1 VHFLAKATIGGAC
14 RDRAAT
20 STTLLGACWH
30 RLVLAVLSMLAA
42 SSLVTG
48 QPATPDV
55 APSPAPRCQPPL
67 RLTYSGDRDFPP
79 YEYLDEDGKP
89 AGFSVRMVQAL
100 GQALNVPVDFHLV
113 PSADLRQV
121 RESGGAQLFSVG
133 YVPSRASQFDLFG
146 PTTTVR
152 SGLLMRA
159 GRANYPTGNG
169 DLGGLRIAVQEGT
182 PSIAAFTA
190 LPSDGR
196 PTIVRTGSHRES
208 IALLA
213 AGQVDAAAGAGAT
226 LRWHAAQAGIANPV
240 EVPMSARAFMLA
252 VPKGCGDV
260 MVPVARALDQIK
272 QQGVLDQIVAQTLAA
287 PGAGWRREQVALVA
301 SGLIG
306 VSLLAVSWIWTLR
319 RTVRARTMAL
329 SDALIE
335 QKRLTAVLQS
345 NEARLAFAMDVV
357 GEGVWEWDL
366 PNGSIHATTPWAATV
381 GYRPEEAP
389 SSFEAWLEYVHPEDR
404 DRVAAAARAHINGGA
419 PKYETMY
426 RLPRKEG
433 DWIWVLDRGRIVEW
447 DAAGR
452 PQRMV
457 GALKDVTVQ
466 FEAERVLREAKEAA
480 EAASRATSSFLAMV
494 SHEIRTPLNAVI
506 GTAGLLET
514 TALDPSQRELVGLI
528 RCGGDTL
535 LAIVNDVLD
544 FAKIE
549 SGRLELDEH
558 PCDVRLLARRTVS
571 LVEQSAFAKGLR
583 LETVVDR
590 SVPKSVKAD
599 DTRVGQILLN
609 LLSNAVKFTA
619 SGAVELRISADDA
632 DAPRPLMHFAVRDTG
647 IGIRRDRLERLF
659 QPFVQADSSTTRR
672 FGGTGLGLAICRRL
686 AELMR
691 GSIEVASVEGEGSTF
706 TLHVALE
713 RAVAA
718 QPLKATTPQAARV
731 QSSLRVI
738 LAEDNPINQLVQRR
752 LLAHLGITC
761 DVVGDGLEL
770 LEALSHKA
778 YDVVFMDMQMPNMDG
793 LEAATELRR
802 RGLGDLFL
810 VALTAD
816 VTTETRAACE
826 GAGFHEYLSKP
837 VTLEALADALALA
850 ESRRASRV
858 PKAV

>member
-1 VHFLAKATIGGAC
+1 MALWIG
-14 RDRAAT
+14 AAP
-20 STTLLGACWH
+20 S
-30 RLVLAVLSMLAA
+30 LAVA
-42 SSLVTG
+42 
-48 QPATPDV
+48 QPAAADV
-55 APSPAPRCQPPL
+55 QPSPQARCQPPV
-67 RLTYSGDRDFPP
+67 RLTYTGDRDFPP

-89 AGFSVRMVQAL
+89 AGFSIRMVQAL
-100 GQALNVPVDFHLV
+100 GQVLNLPVDFHLV
-113 PSADLRQV
+113 PSAELRQA
-121 RESGGAQLFSVG
+121 RESGAAQLFSVG

-159 GRANYPTGNG
+159 GRASYPTGNG
-169 DLGGLRIAVQEGT
+169 DLSGLRIATQEGT
-182 PSIAAFTA
+182 PSIATFNA
-190 LPSDGR
+190 LPPERR
-196 PTIVRTGSHRES
+196 PIVVTTGSHRES

-213 AGQVDAAAGAGAT
+213 ARQVDAAAGAGAT

-252 VPKGCGDV
+252 VPKGCTDV
-260 MVPVARALDQIK
+260 LVPVARALDEIK

-287 PGAGWRREQVALVA
+287 PGARWRSEQIALVA
-301 SGLIG
+301 SVLIG

-329 SDALIE
+329 SEAFVE
-335 QKRLTAVLQS
+335 QKRLGDVVQS
-345 NEARLAFAMDVV
+345 NEARLAFAMDVI

-366 PNGSIHATTPWAATV
+366 AGDVIQATTPWADTF
-381 GYRPEEAP
+381 GFRPEDAP
-389 SSFEAWLEYVHPEDR
+389 SSFQTWVSYVHPEDR
-404 DRVAAAARAHINGGA
+404 DRVAAAVRAHLNGGIS
-419 PKYETMY
+419 KYEAMY
-426 RLPRKEG
+426 RLPRSGG

-447 DAAGR
+447 SANGR

-466 FEAERVLREAKEAA
+466 REAERVLREAKDAA
-480 EAASRATSSFLAMV
+480 EATSRATSNFLATV

-558 PCDVRLLARRTVS
+558 PFDMRVLARRTVS
-571 LVEQSAFAKGLR
+571 LVEQSAFSKGLR
-583 LETVVDR
+583 LETIVERD
-590 SVPKSVKAD
+590 VPSWFRAD
-599 DTRVGQILLN
+599 DTRIGQILLN
-609 LLSNAVKFTA
+609 LLSNAVKFTPT
-619 SGAVELRISADDA
+619 GGVQLCISTDDI
-632 DAPRPLMHFAVRDTG
+632 DGPRPLIRFAVKDTG
-647 IGIRRDRLERLF
+647 IGIPRDRLARLF
-659 QPFVQADSSTTRR
+659 QPFVQADTSTTRR
-672 FGGTGLGLAICRRL
+672 FGGTGLGLAISRRL
-686 AELMR
+686 AELMG
-691 GSIEVASVEGEGSTF
+691 GSIEVESVERAGSCF
-706 TLHVALE
+706 TLVVALE
-713 RAVAA
+713 RATAV
-718 QPLKATTPQAARV
+718 PVIKTTPPQAASV
-731 QSSLRVI
+731 KSPLRVI

-761 DVVGDGLEL
+761 DVVGNGLEL
-770 LEALSHKA
+770 LDAVAAKP
-778 YDVVFMDMQMPNMDG
+778 YDVVFMDMQMPKMDG
-793 LEAATELRR
+793 LEAAAALQQ
-802 RGLGDLFL
+802 LGRTDLFI

-826 GAGFHEYLSKP
+826 AAGFDLYLSKP
-837 VTLEALADALALA
+837 VTVEALADALAVSEA
-850 ESRRASRV
+850 HRPSRV